1 MYKQIIYIIVVVL
14 AAIGVGFCL
23 YLFYPMPESS
33 QTGQTMMI
41 KVFFSNKEEDPEAFF
56 CEKVYSAEREAAKK
70 QEIQALVRVA
80 LEELLKGPSEIEKSE
95 GFFTNINPGAEIQAL
110 VVENGKVSVDFNS
123 ALEEGVAGSCR
134 VAAITSQ
141 IIETVKQFP
150 EIEEAVISIDSRTD
164 DILQP

>member
-23 YLFYPMPESS
+23 YLFYPTPESS
-33 QTGQTMMI
+33 QTGQTMMV

-56 CEKVYSAEREAAKK
+56 CERVYPAEREISKPK
-70 QEIQALVRVA
+70 NFIQAA
-80 LEELLKGPSEIEKSE
+80 LEELLKGPNEVEKEE
-95 GFFTNINPGAEIQAL
+95 GFFTNINPGVKIQDL
-110 VVENGKVSVDFNS
+110 VSQDGKVRVDFDKT
-123 ALEEGVAGSCR
+123 LEQGVGGSCR
-134 VAAITSQ
+134 VAAIIAQ

-150 EIEEAVISIDSRTD
+150 EVKEVIISIENRTE